1 MKKKVLLFVNNR
13 KPNAESFADS
23 IISFLNKEDVEAV
36 KSNFV
41 NYNRQELLREKFDI
55 VITLGGDGTLLK
67 AIHDF
72 HPLCVPFFAIN
83 NGTLG
88 FITPYTKTDWKDGLK
103 KTLDG
108 SFSCS
113 RRILLKA
120 RHLRKNRLLKEDIC
134 VNEVYLHRP
143 QFRSVI
149 RIKASVNDEVFAG
162 PLCADGVIV
171 ATPTGS
177 TAYSMAAGASIL
189 SNDMKAFLFMPNNPF
204 MSMDRGLVFTDKA
217 KLRLTLM
224 ENEKSNDGIIDCDG
238 MFFAEFKAD
247 EKLEINIYEK
257 SVLIIKN
264 PSLSEFERIGNKL
277 EWLKK

>member
-1 MKKKVLLFVNNR
+1 MKKRVLLFVNPY
-13 KPNAESFADS
+13 KQNAESFTDS
-23 IISFLNKEDVEAV
+23 IISFLRKEDADCVV
-36 KSNFV
+36 
-41 NYNRQELLREKFDI
+41 EKFSSYDKTGI
-55 VITLGGDGTLLK
+55 LKQKFDFIITLGGDGTLLK
-67 AIHDF
+67 AIHEF
-72 HPLCVPFFAIN
+72 HSLCIPFFAIN

-88 FITPYTKTDWKDGLK
+88 FITPYTKADWKDGLK
-103 KTLDG
+103 KTLEG
-108 SFSCS
+108 SFACS
-113 RRILLKA
+113 KRILLRI
-120 RHLRKNRLLKEDIC
+120 RHLKKTKVLKEDIC

-204 MSMDRGLVFTDKA
+204 MSMDRGLVFTEKA

-224 ENEKSNDGIIDCDG
+224 ENEKSNEGVIDCDG
-238 MFFAEFKAD
+238 VFFSEFKSD
-247 EKLEINIYEK
+247 EKLDISIYEK
-257 SVLIIKN
+257 TVRIIRN
-264 PSLSEFERIGNKL
+264 PALSEFERIGNKL